1 MIAVP
6 KLEKTEKMTPQEYL
20 DWEEKQPIKYE
31 YLNGR
36 VFARTGLTLPHNDIS
51 INVATTLKNH
61 LRGKEYK
68 VLMADVKLGVSEKGS
83 FHYPDVMVTCDERDR
98 RATKIIYHP
107 CLTVEVLS
115 PGTEAFDRGKKFKNY
130 RRIDTLKEY
139 VLIDAREMSV
149 ECLRI
154 NQNGVWEIYNYGEG
168 DQITLTSVDLTFP
181 IEILYEDV
189 ILEGLE
195 EE

>member
-1 MIAVP
+1 MVAVP
-6 KLEKTEKMTPQEYL
+6 KLEKPQKMTPQEYL
-20 DWEEKQPIKYE
+20 YWEEKQPIKYE
-31 YLNGR
+31 YINGR
-36 VFARTGLTLPHNDIS
+36 VFAMTGGTLAHNEIAINLTI
-51 INVATTLKNH
+51 ALKNH
-61 LRGKEYK
+61 LRGKGCR
-68 VLMADVKLGVSEKGS
+68 VLMADSQLGVSEKGS

-107 CLTVEVLS
+107 CLIVEVLS
-115 PGTEAFDRGKKFKNY
+115 PGTEAFDRGKKFQNY
-130 RRIDTLKEY
+130 RRISTLKEY

-149 ECLRI
+149 ERFRP

-168 DQITLTSVDLTFP
+168 DEITLTSVDLTFP
-181 IEILYEDV
+181 IEMLYEDV